1 MQILESTM
9 LTYFGNTFPEI
20 WLWGKEEKSIITGI
34 KHQIES
40 KWPEKDNLLINLTWF
55 GPEFTQFDAWKNYK
69 DLISKGKKYHN
80 LFLLCTVD
88 PPGSVLDHYDSI
100 VESFGHP
107 RVFKMGNFDGE
118 YHFNFFAPAMKKYS
132 PQYDVQDL
140 LLTDVKWT
148 YINYN
153 RKPRDHRVELVKK
166 LLASRLNQHGV
177 ITLGRDPRAPDDN
190 LYLTIGE
197 DAKDYVKFGH
207 WSTDDKFSD
216 FGIPHDVLSLHNM
229 QYWKHHF
236 LHIIGATLFNY
247 TGDIFVSETQFKP
260 IIGLRPFV
268 INGAQ
273 RTYSW
278 LRSNGFKTFNHYWSH
293 IDIEHGDV
301 HQTLIELIQHLQ
313 QTDLIA
319 MYTDMLPDLL
329 YNRERFFEYAEE
341 QKNKIDNIF
350 EHHAR

>member
-1 MQILESTM
+1 M
-9 LTYFGNTFPEI
+9 LTYLGNRFPSN
-20 WLWGKEEKSIITGI
+20 WLWGREEISIINKI
-34 KHQIES
+34 KSQIES
-40 KWPEKDNLLINLTWF
+40 KWPEQENLLINLTWF
-55 GPEFTQFDAWKNYK
+55 GPEYSQFDGWKHYE

-88 PPGSVLDHYDSI
+88 PPGLALNYYNSI
-100 VESFGHP
+100 VESTGYP
-107 RVFKMGNFDGE
+107 RVFKIGNFDGE
-118 YHFNFFAPAMKKYS
+118 YYFNFFAPVMKQYS
-132 PQYDVQDL
+132 PQYNVQDL
-140 LLTDVKWT
+140 LLTDIKWT

-153 RKPRDHRVELVKK
+153 RKPRHHRVELVKK
-166 LLASRLNQHGV
+166 LLSNQFDHHGI
-177 ITLGRDPRAPDDN
+177 ITLGKDPWAPNDS

-197 DAKDYVKFGH
+197 NDKDYVQFGH
-207 WSTDDKFSD
+207 WYRNDKFND

-236 LHIIGATLFNY
+236 LHIIGATLFDDP
-247 TGDIFVSETQFKP
+247 GDIFVSETQFKP

-268 INGAQ
+268 INGVQ

-301 HQTLIELIQHLQ
+301 HQTLIELIKHLQ

-319 MYTDMLPDLL
+319 MYNDMLPDLL

-350 EHHAR
+350 EHYVR